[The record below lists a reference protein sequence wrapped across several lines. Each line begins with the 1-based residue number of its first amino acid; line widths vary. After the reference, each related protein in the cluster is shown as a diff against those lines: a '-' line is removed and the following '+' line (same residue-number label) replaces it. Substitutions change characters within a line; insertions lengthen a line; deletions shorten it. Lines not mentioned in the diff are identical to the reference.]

1 MKNVNA
7 IAVNWLNIMNKYAD
21 ASLKEKIADC
31 KRKGSKKDKE
41 KAKYTFANNN
51 SFGHAFCCVLIIVL
65 SY

>member
-7 IAVNWLNIMNKYAD
+7 IAVNWLNIMNKYAYV
-21 ASLKEKIADC
+21 SLKEKIADC
-31 KRKGSKKDKE
+31 KRKDTKKTKK
-41 KAKYTFANNN
+41 KAKYTFANKN